1 MKDTIFA
8 RLSTKDIV
16 YEEIFVCVFKL
27 ILERSIE
34 FNQVV
39 AYVEDNLIHNK
50 GERQHA
56 EKKSYHDSENP
67 DLITC

>member
-1 MKDTIFA
+1 MKDTRFA

-16 YEEIFVCVFKL
+16 YEEIFVWVFKL

-39 AYVEDNLIHNK
+39 AYVEDNLIRNK
-50 GERQHA
+50 TERQHA
-56 EKKSYHDSENP
+56 EKKSYHDSENQ